1 MNEFKIIKIAFFWK
15 SLRCHLNSKWN
26 LHRKNLYILSH
37 ISYIKSI
44 HCKYMAYNQL
54 FFPCNNI
61 SILVMHTAIIT
72 GMGKNVTWNTR
83 FLKVFLHVQS
93 FKEIVWLIDQ
103 GKSAVRLFF
112 RCLPGARCVKIMRV
126 CLQKEDT
133 NSGSLSREIRWLY
146 LIIVIHFCKR
156 Y

>member
-1 MNEFKIIKIAFFWK
+1 MNEFGIIKRTFFWK

-26 LHRKNLYILSH
+26 LHQKNLYILSH
-37 ISYIKSI
+37 ISYNKSI
-44 HCKYMAYNQL
+44 ANIWYIAAR
-54 FFPCNNI
+54 NNI
-61 SILVMHTAIIT
+61 FILVIHNAIIT

-103 GKSAVRLFF
+103 GKSALRLFF